1 MTRTSASG
9 GALTLSW
16 CLVMA
21 LMMGARLAAAQA
33 ASDGEV
39 VRFDLPAQP
48 LEISLAVFGRIT
60 GHSVLVASSLTAGR
74 EAAAVRGDFAPREAL
89 HRMLAGSG
97 LVARYTGTNAFTLVP
112 VPAEPSEK
120 GLADGRATKGDPGAV
135 DAMRAQAG
143 YAAVLQASITRVLC
157 IAQPDAFGRYRL
169 GLRLWIDPTG
179 LVSEARLLE
188 GSGLAQR
195 DVAVLAI
202 LRSLEM
208 DAPPPPG
215 MAQPVTILL
224 TPRADPARDC
234 RPYSTAR
241 GARAG

>member
-16 CLVMA
+16 CLVVA
-21 LMMGARLAAAQA
+21 LMMAARMAAAQA
-33 ASDGEV
+33 VADGEP

-48 LEISLAVFGRIT
+48 LEISLSVFGRIT
-60 GHSVLVASSLTAGR
+60 GHSVLVVSSLTAGR
-74 EAAAVRGDFAPREAL
+74 EAAAVQGDFVPREAL
-89 HRMLAGSG
+89 QRMLAGSG
-97 LVARYTGTNAFTLVP
+97 LAARYIGADAFTLVP
-112 VPAEPSEK
+112 VPSVPSARER
-120 GLADGRATKGDPGAV
+120 ADERVPKAGA
-135 DAMRAQAG
+135 AAAQVG

-169 GLRLWIDPTG
+169 ALQIWIDAAG
-179 LVSEARLLE
+179 LVNEARLIE

-195 DVAVLAI
+195 DALVLAT
-202 LRSLEM
+202 LGSLQM

-234 RPYSTAR
+234 RPWR
-241 GARAG
+241 GAQAG

>member
-16 CLVMA
+16 CLVVA
-21 LMMGARLAAAQA
+21 LMMAARMAAAQA
-33 ASDGEV
+33 VADGEP

-48 LEISLAVFGRIT
+48 LEISLSVFGRIT

-74 EAAAVRGDFAPREAL
+74 EAAAVQGDFVPREAL
-89 HRMLAGSG
+89 QRMLAGSG
-97 LVARYTGTNAFTLVP
+97 LAARYIGADAFTLVP
-112 VPAEPSEK
+112 VPSVPSARER
-120 GLADGRATKGDPGAV
+120 ADERVPKAGA
-135 DAMRAQAG
+135 AAQIG
-143 YAAVLQASITRVLC
+143 YAAVLQTSITRVLC

-169 GLRLWIDPTG
+169 GLQIWIDAAG
-179 LVSEARLLE
+179 LVNEARLIE

-195 DVAVLAI
+195 DALVLAT
-202 LRSLEM
+202 LGSLQM

-234 RPYSTAR
+234 RPWRA
-241 GARAG
+241 ARAG